1 MFTSFKSMNNTSWLT
16 VLGVVAGASELAIS
30 KNIYPEYASW
40 AFGLSIIGMG
50 ALAKGVDK
58 K

>member
-1 MFTSFKSMNNTSWLT
+1 MNTTSWLT

-30 KNIYPEYASW
+30 KNIYPEYASV
-40 AFGLSIIGMG
+40 AFGLSIMGMG
-50 ALAKGVDK
+50 ILGKGIEK

>member
-1 MFTSFKSMNNTSWLT
+1 MNSTQWLT

-40 AFGLSIIGMG
+40 AFLFKKSYSYKTQSQNAMG
-50 ALAKGVDK
+50 K
-58 K
+58 

>member
-1 MFTSFKSMNNTSWLT
+1 MNSTQWLT

-50 ALAKGVDK
+50 ALGKGIEK